1 MPSMT
6 RGLVDALLVRAPNE
20 ARVSGRYDEALGY
33 TVDGRGRPLVVAETH
48 EITEVA
54 GEHDEPGREPGRPE
68 PQPREPDRGD
78 QPDQVRTF
86 AEREV
91 DDVSGSALVV
101 YLTRT
106 ETSIAREQPDRDGW

>member
-1 MPSMT
+1 MRSMT
-6 RGLVDALLVRAPNE
+6 KGLVDALLVRAPKE

-33 TVDGRGRPLVVAETH
+33 TVDGRGRPLVIAETH

-54 GEHDEPGREPGRPE
+54 GEHDEPSRPE